1 MMLQRMG
8 RYEIQKELGRG
19 AMAVVYLAF
28 DPELN
33 RNIALKVLHAE
44 RCTNADVRRR
54 FLREAKAAGRLAH
67 GNIVTI
73 YDVGETQDRPYI
85 AMELLD
91 GRFLDT
97 LLRTG
102 EALSWQQVRGIAMQ
116 LADALELAQ
125 RNGVIHRDIKPAN
138 IVWLPRE
145 QKVKITDFGIAH
157 VDDVTQSEATQVGQ
171 IVGTPQY
178 MSPEQITG
186 RTLDAR
192 SDLFSLGVV
201 LYQLLSRQRPFSG
214 DTVAALTYQIAHQ
227 KPRPLGEVVSG
238 VPAALTD
245 IVDRLLAKDPAE
257 RYQSAQEL
265 SAALNAIR
273 QGQTAAKPA
282 VASGRRVL
290 PIAAAL
296 SVLVALAAL
305 LVWVVVHLRTPPPQ
319 VEAPA
324 LPASAPAQTARQSAL
339 DAVLASYTCAYLE
352 ALFAD
357 NQSVTIRGHVRQE
370 ELSALMDAV
379 DKLDG
384 MNNVTYEVEALSWPF
399 CEAAALIAR
408 AKAPAG
414 VPLNFEVPTQLRA
427 GDPVLVQIDAMRES
441 SYIYVDLYRED
452 GSVVHVYPEAAQ
464 SDPHVAAGVAV
475 ASGKSPQAWRVQ
487 APYGDAML
495 VVLAA
500 PAPLRVAGARV
511 EPAQD
516 YLAKLHRAL
525 SGAAS
530 LLDAQYRMVTTE
542 PKS

>member
-1 MMLQRMG
+1 MQNMG
-8 RYEIQKELGRG
+8 RYQIQRELGRG

-44 RCTNADVRRR
+44 RCANADVRRR

-73 YDVGETQDRPYI
+73 YDVGEEQDRPYI

-91 GRFLDT
+91 GRFLDS
-97 LLRTG
+97 LMREG
-102 EALSWQQVRGIAMQ
+102 EALSWQQVRNIAMQ
-116 LADALELAQ
+116 LAGALELAQ

-157 VDDVTQSEATQVGQ
+157 VEDVTQSEATQIGQ

-186 RTLDAR
+186 RPVDAR

-201 LYQLLSRQRPFSG
+201 LYQLLARQRPFSG

-245 IVDRLLAKDPAE
+245 IVDRLLAKDPGA
-257 RYQSAQEL
+257 RFQSAQEL
-265 SAALNAIR
+265 SM
-273 QGQTAAKPA
+273 
-282 VASGRRVL
+282 
-290 PIAAAL
+290 AL
-296 SVLVALAAL
+296 SRVREGQAPPEPAAMNWRRMVVALVIVLALVALG
-305 LVWVVVHLRTPPPQ
+305 VVFTRSPPPTVQ
-319 VEAPA
+319 APA
-324 LPASAPAQTARQSAL
+324 LPSKQIAQDAQQLAL
-339 DAVLASYTCAYLE
+339 NTLLVGYSCAHLE
-352 ALFAD
+352 ATAGD
-357 NQSVTIRGHVRQE
+357 NHAVTIRGHVRQE
-370 ELSALMDAV
+370 DLTGLMDAV
-379 DKLDG
+379 DKLEG
-384 MNNVTYEVEALSWPF
+384 LNNVTYEVEALHWPF
-399 CEAAALIAR
+399 CEAAAMIAS
-408 AKAPAG
+408 AGPAH
-414 VPLNFEVPTQLRA
+414 FEALAQLYA
-427 GDPVLVQIDAMRES
+427 GDPVVVEIDALSEP
-441 SYIYVDLYRED
+441 SYIYVDLYRD
-452 GSVVHVYPEAAQ
+452 NGNVVHVYPEPVQ
-464 SDPHVAAGVAV
+464 NNPRVAPGVAV
-475 ASGKSPQAWRVQ
+475 VSGKSPGAWRVQ

-500 PAPLRVAGARV
+500 HEPLGAATGRT

-516 YLAKLHRAL
+516 YLTKLHRVL
-525 SGAAS
+525 NTGRP
-530 LLDAQYRMVTTE
+530 LLGAQYRMVTTE

>member
-1 MMLQRMG
+1 MIQTMG
-8 RYEIQKELGRG
+8 RYQLQKELGRG
-19 AMAVVYLAF
+19 AMAVVYQAF

-54 FLREAKAAGRLAH
+54 FVREAKAAGRLAH

-91 GRFLDT
+91 GQFLDA
-97 LLRTG
+97 LMRAG
-102 EALSWQQVRGIAMQ
+102 ETLSWQQVRDIAMQ
-116 LADALELAQ
+116 LADALTLAQ

-186 RTLDAR
+186 RTLDGR

-227 KPRPLGEVVSG
+227 KPRPLRELVSG
-238 VPAALTD
+238 VPAAFTE
-245 IVDRLLAKDPAE
+245 IIDRLLAKDPAA
-257 RYQSAQEL
+257 RFQTAQEL
-265 SAALNAIR
+265 YAALNAVR
-273 QGQTAAKPA
+273 EGQTVVKPA
-282 VASGRRVL
+282 ALNWPRIVIAMAGSLAVVAAVVLYLRV
-290 PIAAAL
+290 
-296 SVLVALAAL
+296 
-305 LVWVVVHLRTPPPQ
+305 PPPAIQ
-319 VEAPA
+319 TPVVADKPVEQNVP
-324 LPASAPAQTARQSAL
+324 SSAL
-339 DAVLASYTCAYLE
+339 NTVLGNYTCAYLE
-352 ALFAD
+352 ASVGD
-357 NQSVTIRGHVRQE
+357 NQAVTIRGHVRQE
-370 ELSALMDAV
+370 DLSPLMDAV

-384 MNNVTYEVEALSWPF
+384 MNNVTYEVEALPWPF
-399 CEAAALIAR
+399 CEAATLIAR
-408 AKAPAG
+408 AKAPAAA
-414 VPLNFEVPTQLRA
+414 PLHFEALSQLRA
-427 GDPVLVQIDAMRES
+427 GDPVVVEIDALPES
-441 SYIYVDLYRED
+441 SYIYVDLYRD
-452 GSVVHVYPEAAQ
+452 NGSVVHIFPESGKNDALIA
-464 SDPHVAAGVAV
+464 SGVAV
-475 ASGKSPQAWRVQ
+475 VSGKSPQAWHVQ
-487 APYGDAML
+487 APYGDGML
-495 VVLAA
+495 VVFAA
-500 PAPLRVAGARV
+500 TTPLGVASVRT

-516 YLAKLHRAL
+516 YLTKLHRAWN
-525 SGAAS
+525 GATP

>member
-1 MMLQRMG
+1 MQSMG
-8 RYEIQKELGRG
+8 RYQIQRELGRG

-73 YDVGETQDRPYI
+73 YDVGEEQDRPYI

-91 GRFLDT
+91 GRFLDE
-97 LLRTG
+97 LMRDG
-102 EALSWQQVRGIAMQ
+102 ETLSWQQVRDIAMQ
-116 LADALELAQ
+116 LADALDLAQ

-157 VDDVTQSEATQVGQ
+157 VADVTQSEATQVGQ

-186 RTLDAR
+186 RPVDSR

-201 LYQLLSRQRPFSG
+201 VYQLLARQRPFSG
-214 DTVAALTYQIAHQ
+214 ETVAALTYQIAHQ

-238 VPAALTD
+238 VPRALTD
-245 IVDRLLAKDPAE
+245 IVDRLLAKDPLA
-257 RYQSAQEL
+257 RFQTAQEL
-265 SAALNAIR
+265 MNALRQVREGAAPPAPVPVHSRRIV
-273 QGQTAAKPA
+273 PA
-282 VASGRRVL
+282 VVGVL
-290 PIAAAL
+290 A
-296 SVLVALAAL
+296 LVALI
-305 LVWVVVHLRTPPPQ
+305 VVLMRSPPPEVQ
-319 VEAPA
+319 APA
-324 LPASAPAQTARQSAL
+324 LPSKSIAQNVQQSAL
-339 DAVLASYTCAYLE
+339 AAVLAAYTCAHLE
-352 ALFAD
+352 ATLGD
-357 NQSVTIRGHVRQE
+357 NNAVTVRGHVRQE
-370 ELSALMDAV
+370 DLSALMDAV

-384 MNNVTYEVEALSWPF
+384 LNNVTYEVEAMPWPF

-408 AKAPAG
+408 AKTVGVAAP
-414 VPLNFEVPTQLRA
+414 LHFEAPVQLRA
-427 GDPVLVQIDAMRES
+427 GDPVVVEIDALSEP
-441 SYIYVDLYRED
+441 SYLYVDLYRDD
-452 GSVVHVYPEAAQ
+452 GSVVHVYPESAQ
-464 SDPHVAAGVAV
+464 NNARIAPGIAV
-475 ASGKSPQAWRVQ
+475 ASGKSPQAWHVQ
-487 APYGDAML
+487 APYGDAMV

-500 PAPLRVAGARV
+500 REPLGASGART

-516 YLAKLHRAL
+516 YLAKLHRVL
-525 SGAAS
+525 SNGAP